1 MRCYKR
7 TIIIFV
13 FFFLVL
19 GFAAQIS
26 SAQGLWGPYANPL
39 NPFWAGSGFYAPP
52 FFSLGQPLF
61 LQPGLISPPYLSSQ
75 AWGNPYWP
83 AITPATALS
92 APFQRA
98 PNATIIFTSPALTA
112 VTASPGV
119 ILIGANTVLGPQTAL
134 TAPAVVAS
142 VPTTP
147 TVVNPAPAPLFSLL
161 AIIYASA
168 LYEGALSTANPLLFA
183 YLQTL
188 VF

>member
-1 MRCYKR
+1 MSCYR
-7 TIIIFV
+7 ISVIIFV
-13 FFFLVL
+13 TFFLIL
-19 GFAAQIS
+19 GFTAQIT
-26 SAQGLWGPYANPL
+26 SAQGLWGPYANTI
-39 NPFWAGSGFYAPP
+39 NPFWAGVGIYASPL
-52 FFSLGQPLF
+52 FSLGQPLF
-61 LQPGLISPPYLSSQ
+61 LKPGLISPPYLASQ
-75 AWGNPYWP
+75 AWLNPYWP
-83 AITPATALS
+83 AITPATAFPP
-92 APFQRA
+92 PFQRA

-119 ILIGANTVLGPQTAL
+119 ILIGANTVLAPQTAV

-142 VPTTP
+142 VPTLP
-147 TVVNPAPAPLFSLL
+147 TVVNPTPAPLFSLL

>member
-1 MRCYKR
+1 MRCHKR
-7 TIIIFV
+7 SIIIFV
-13 FFFLVL
+13 TFFLVL
-19 GFAAQIS
+19 GLAAQIS
-26 SAQGLWGPYANPL
+26 FAQGLWGAYANPL
-39 NPFWAGSGFYAPP
+39 NPFWAGPGFYAPP
-52 FFSLGQPLF
+52 FFPPVQPFF
-61 LQPGLISPPYLSSQ
+61 LQRGLFSSPYSASQ

-83 AITPATALS
+83 TITPATTLS
-92 APFQRA
+92 APFQRG
-98 PNATIIFTSPALTA
+98 PNATIILTSPALTA

-147 TVVNPAPAPLFSLL
+147 TIINPTPAPLFSLL

>member
-1 MRCYKR
+1 MRCHKR
-7 TIIIFV
+7 CIVVFV
-13 FFFLVL
+13 SFFLVM

-26 SAQGLWGPYANPL
+26 SAQSSWAPYTNPL
-39 NPFWAGSGFYAPP
+39 NPFWAGPGFYAPP
-52 FFSLGQPLF
+52 FFSPGQPLF
-61 LQPGLISPPYLSSQ
+61 LQPGLISPPYLASQ

-83 AITPATALS
+83 SITPLTALS
-92 APFQRA
+92 PPFQRA

-119 ILIGANTVLGPQTAL
+119 ILIGANTVLAPQTAA

-147 TVVNPAPAPLFSLL
+147 TVVNPQPAPLFSLL